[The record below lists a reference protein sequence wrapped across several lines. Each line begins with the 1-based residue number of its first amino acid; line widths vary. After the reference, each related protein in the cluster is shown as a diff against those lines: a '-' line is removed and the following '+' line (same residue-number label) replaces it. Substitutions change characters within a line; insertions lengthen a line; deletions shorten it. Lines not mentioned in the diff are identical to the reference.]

1 MNGACV
7 DVAKFGGVEDDG
19 KEDDGDADGDA
30 VDFAGVARLR
40 FGVAMNS
47 MRWQRIGDFDDVVER
62 SRRLRDVCMVN
73 NGRAKSVAYK

>member
-19 KEDDGDADGDA
+19 TEDEGDGDG
-30 VDFAGVARLR
+30 VDFDGVARLR
-40 FGVAMNS
+40 FGVAMDS
-47 MRWQRIGDFDDVVER
+47 MRWQRIGDFDDVFER

-73 NGRAKSVAYK
+73 IGRAKSVAYK